1 MRTWLVTAILLA
13 VMVSPML
20 TQASVLEE
28 SGDNLRYS
36 SPIQATISPS
46 SGWTSGGEEIV
57 ITGSGFSDLA
67 FSNSTYDGINHQW
80 AKSTA
85 NYADQS
91 GQENSIVVDSN
102 GHVHIVSAAGDN
114 YDFIH
119 SVYDGSSWSVNSIK
133 SCEGSYCWDTH
144 MVIDDN
150 DHLHAAYSTG
160 NNYIIYMNF
169 DGTTWSWSQISS
181 NGKVG
186 PVGIAVDS
194 NNNPHVSYSAYGS
207 YCGNG
212 LMLAS
217 FDGVDW
223 TSQTVKSGSNR
234 GCSSALVIEDDDQI
248 NIAYQNRDTS
258 KLSFV
263 TGNGVSTWSSDYAV
277 DFGNPSYSM
286 YPGYYSSMAV
296 DNQGQFHIAHYDSK
310 EEDLRY
316 STGVPNGQWSNTIID
331 SGGNTGRNPAIAI
344 DAAGDPHIV
353 YHSWAGWD
361 LKYAT
366 LNPSSPDWQVSNVE
380 TAGSVGDS
388 SSIFIDDAGIIHIAY
403 SDDTNNVLRYATKN
417 SGVSVTNEITVQF
430 GQFGYVTGEVVDDST
445 IVVTSPVASQADTV
459 TLSLWDKDGIIEH
472 QLSSA
477 FEFISQDDL
486 DNDGVLNT
494 NDDCPNDA
502 GTSTQDLTGCP
513 DDDGD
518 GYSNSGDDFPND
530 ASENSDSDGDGVG
543 DNADALPNDASETLD
558 TDGDGV
564 GDNGDAFPN
573 DAGETT
579 DTDGDGVG
587 DNSDAFPSNA
597 FEQADSDGDGV
608 GDNSDDFPNDAG
620 ETTDTDGDG
629 VGDNS
634 DAFPMNAFERFDS
647 DGDGVGDNTDD
658 FPNDASETV
667 DSDGDG
673 VGDNSDAYPNDSSQT
688 TDVDTDG
695 DGVNDVN
702 DLCSNTLENAVVD
715 ANGCSAMQL
724 DADGDGVEDTE
735 DDFPLD
741 ATQWLDSDGD
751 GYGDNWGDS
760 SWNDSRMS
768 EWTGV
773 FITGASQADYCLDIA
788 GNSTAD
794 GYFGCLDADGNGIAD
809 LFEQDETNETDTTNE
824 TDNTNQTNST
834 LDSDSDGVPD
844 LEDNCPYTIPGRIV
858 DANGC
863 EIEDSDDDDANT
875 ILDGLLSGDNGAVT
889 TTVGIGAILVALLA
903 LLQTNAVA
911 AILPDT
917 FRWVQVLRKNSK
929 LTKEERNEL
938 TYLQSLVQAYHSNPE
953 ELAEELVNLKGD
965 LTARFTNNQ
974 IKKETREKLLVLI
987 EELQSSTPN
996 ELYQIA
1002 HNDAYF
1008 GLSEVINTGER
1019 TKLLDEKLAMGASE
1033 GELNQT
1039 EAPSAYSLGE
1049 LDDKGTY
1056 WLEWPEGS
1064 GSWYYRYSPED
1075 DWSIYQ
1081 N

>member
-1 MRTWLVTAILLA
+1 MRTWLVVAVLMA
-13 VMVSPML
+13 VMASPML
-20 TQASVLEE
+20 TQPSVLDD
-28 SGDNLRYS
+28 SSDNLQFS
-36 SPIQATISPS
+36 SPIQTTISPA
-46 SGWTSGGEEIV
+46 SGWTSGGQEIT
-57 ITGSGFSDLA
+57 ITGSGFMDLA
-67 FSNSTYDGINHQW
+67 FTNTTYDGINHQW

-160 NNYIIYMNF
+160 NNYIIYMNYN
-169 DGTTWSWSQISS
+169 GTTWSWSQVSS

-194 NNNPHVSYSAYGS
+194 NNYPHISYSAYGS

-263 TGNGVSTWSSDYAV
+263 TGDGSSWSSAYSA
-277 DFGNPSYSM
+277 DFGNPASSM

-380 TAGSVGDS
+380 TAGSIGDS

-472 QLSSA
+472 QLSSE

-543 DNADALPNDASETLD
+543 DNADAFPSDSSEN
-558 TDGDGV
+558 TDS
-564 GDNGDAFPN
+564 
-573 DAGETT
+573 
-579 DTDGDGVG
+579 DGDGVG
-587 DNSDAFPSNA
+587 DNSDAFPSNT
-597 FEQADSDGDGV
+597 FEQSDSDGDGV
-608 GDNSDDFPNDAG
+608 GDNSDSFPNDAS
-620 ETTDTDGDG
+620 ETTDSDGDG

-634 DAFPMNAFERFDS
+634 DAFPMNAFEIYDS
-647 DGDGVGDNTDD
+647 DGDGVGDNADD
-658 FPNDASETV
+658 FPNDASESV
-667 DSDGDG
+667 DTDGDG
-673 VGDNSDAYPNDSSQT
+673 VGDNSDAYPNDASQT
-688 TDVDTDG
+688 TDIDSDG

-702 DLCSNTLENAVVD
+702 DLCSNTLENAAVD
-715 ANGCSAMQL
+715 ANGCSSIQL
-724 DADGDGVEDTE
+724 DGDGDGYNNTQ
-735 DDFPLD
+735 DDFALD
-741 ATQWLDSDGD
+741 STQWMDSDGD

-760 SWNDSRMS
+760 SWNASR
-768 EWTGV
+768 EQGWPGV
-773 FITGASQADYCLDIA
+773 FIIDASTPDYCPDIA

-809 LFEQDETNETDTTNE
+809 LLEQNETNG
-824 TDNTNQTNST
+824 TDNTNQTEEPVDT
-834 LDSDSDGVPD
+834 DGDGVSD
-844 LEDNCPYTIPGRIV
+844 LEDNCPGTSPNTSV
-858 DANGC
+858 DAFGC
-863 EIEDSDDDDANT
+863 EVVESESEEEEPTSAFESFFSGDSDP
-875 ILDGLLSGDNGAVT
+875 VT
-889 TTVGIGAILVALLA
+889 TTVGIGAILLALFT

-911 AILPDT
+911 AVLPDT

-965 LTARFTNNQ
+965 ITARFTNNQ
-974 IKKETREKLLVLI
+974 IKKETREKLLILI

-1002 HNDAYF
+1002 HNEAYF
-1008 GLSEVINTGER
+1008 GLSEVIDTGDR
-1019 TKLLDEKLAMGASE
+1019 TKLLDEKVAMTTMAVEHEHS
-1033 GELNQT
+1033 

-1056 WLEWPEGS
+1056 WIEWPADS
-1064 GSWYYRYSPED
+1064 GPWYYRYSPEQ
-1075 DWSIYQ
+1075 DWSEFES
-1081 N
+1081 

>member
-1 MRTWLVTAILLA
+1 MRTWLVVAVLLT
-13 VMVSPML
+13 VMASPML
-20 TQASVLEE
+20 TETSVLEE
-28 SGDNLRYS
+28 SNDNLQFS
-36 SPIQATISPS
+36 SPTQATISPT
-46 SGWTSGGEEIV
+46 SGWTSGGQEIT
-57 ITGSGFSDLA
+57 ISGSGFMDLA
-67 FSNSTYDGINHQW
+67 FTNTTYDGINHQW

-119 SVYDGSSWSVNSIK
+119 SVYDGSSWSVTSIK
-133 SCEGSYCWDTH
+133 GCEGSYCWDTH

-150 DHLHAAYSTG
+150 DHLHVAYSTG

-169 DGTTWSWSQISS
+169 NGTTWSWSQVSS
-181 NGKVG
+181 SGKVG

-194 NNNPHVSYSAYGS
+194 DNNPHVSYSAYGS

-223 TSQTVKSGSNR
+223 TSQSVKSGSNR

-263 TGNGVSTWSSDYAV
+263 TGDGSSWSSAYSP
-277 DFGNPSYSM
+277 DFGNPASSM

-316 STGVPNGQWSNTIID
+316 SIGVPNGQWTTTIVD

-344 DAAGDPHIV
+344 DVAGDPHIV

-366 LNPSSPDWQVSNVE
+366 LNPSSPDWQVSNLE

-388 SSIFIDDAGIIHIAY
+388 SSIFIDDTGIIHIAY

-430 GQFGYVTGEVVDDST
+430 GQFGYATGEVVDDST
-445 IVVTSPVASQADTV
+445 IVVNTPVASQADTI
-459 TLSLWDKDGIIEH
+459 TLSLWDKDSIEH
-472 QLSSA
+472 QLSST

-494 NDDCPNDA
+494 NDDCPNDS

-518 GYSNSGDDFPND
+518 GYSNSGDAFPSD
-530 ASENSDSDGDGVG
+530 ASENSDTDSDGVG
-543 DNADALPNDASETLD
+543 DNADAFPSDSSENSD
-558 TDGDGV
+558 S
-564 GDNGDAFPN
+564 
-573 DAGETT
+573 
-579 DTDGDGVG
+579 DGDGVG
-587 DNSDAFPSNA
+587 DNSDAFPSNT
-597 FEQADSDGDGV
+597 FEQFDSDGDGI
-608 GDNSDDFPNDAG
+608 GDNSDSFPNDAS
-620 ETTDTDGDG
+620 ETTDSDGDG

-634 DAFPMNAFERFDS
+634 DAFPMNGFEIYDS

-658 FPNDASETV
+658 FPNDASESV
-667 DSDGDG
+667 DTDGDG
-673 VGDNSDAYPNDSSQT
+673 VGDNSDAYPNDSSLT
-688 TDVDTDG
+688 TDTDTDG

-702 DLCSNTLENAVVD
+702 DLCSNTLENAAVD
-715 ANGCSAMQL
+715 ANGCSQIQL
-724 DADGDGVEDTE
+724 DVDDDGYNNTQ
-735 DDFPLD
+735 DDFASD
-741 ATQWLDSDGD
+741 STQWMDSDGD

-760 SWNDSRMS
+760 SWNTSR
-768 EWTGV
+768 EQGWPGV
-773 FITGASQADYCLDIA
+773 FIANASTPDYCPNVA

-794 GYFGCLDADGNGIAD
+794 GYFGCLDTDGNGIAD
-809 LFEQDETNETDTTNE
+809 LFEQDGTNG
-824 TDNTNQTNST
+824 TDNTNQTEESADT
-834 LDSDSDGVPD
+834 DGDGVSD
-844 LEDNCPYTIPGRIV
+844 LEDNCPGTSANTPV
-858 DANGC
+858 DSFGC
-863 EIEDSDDDDANT
+863 EIVESQNDEEEPTSAFESFFSGDSDP
-875 ILDGLLSGDNGAVT
+875 VT
-889 TTVGIGAILVALLA
+889 TTVGIGAILLALFT

-911 AILPDT
+911 AVLPDT

-938 TYLQSLVQAYHSNPE
+938 TYLQSIVQAYHSNPE
-953 ELAEELVNLKGD
+953 ELVEELNQLKSD
-965 LTARFTNNQ
+965 LTGRYTNNE
-974 IKKETREKLLVLI
+974 IKKETREKLFTLI
-987 EELQSSTPN
+987 EDLLSSTSG
-996 ELYQIA
+996 ELYRVA
-1002 HNDAYF
+1002 HSDAYF
-1008 GLSEVINTGER
+1008 GLAGAIDSEDR
-1019 TKLLDEKLAMGASE
+1019 SKLLEEKIAMSDEFDSFSSNQSTHYSPQQTMISEPPVNAVGAVH
-1033 GELNQT
+1033 
-1039 EAPSAYSLGE
+1039 
-1049 LDDKGTY
+1049 DDGY
-1056 WLEWPEGS
+1056 EWYEWPQNSE
-1064 GSWYYRYSPED
+1064 SWWYRKAHSSNVWKQWD
-1075 DWSIYQ
+1075 D
-1081 N
+1081 

>member
-1 MRTWLVTAILLA
+1 MRTWLVVAVLMA
-13 VMVSPML
+13 VMASPML
-20 TQASVLEE
+20 TQPSVLDD
-28 SGDNLRYS
+28 SSDNLQFS
-36 SPIQATISPS
+36 SPIQTTISPA
-46 SGWTSGGEEIV
+46 SGWTSGGQEIT
-57 ITGSGFSDLA
+57 ITGSGFMDLA
-67 FSNSTYDGINHQW
+67 FTNTTYDGINHQW

-160 NNYIIYMNF
+160 NNYIIYMNYN
-169 DGTTWSWSQISS
+169 GTTWSWSQVSS

-194 NNNPHVSYSAYGS
+194 NNYPHISYSAYGS

-263 TGNGVSTWSSDYAV
+263 TGDGSSWSSAYSA
-277 DFGNPSYSM
+277 DFGNPASSM

-380 TAGSVGDS
+380 TAGSIGDS

-472 QLSSA
+472 QLSSE

-543 DNADALPNDASETLD
+543 DNADAFPSDSSEN
-558 TDGDGV
+558 TDS
-564 GDNGDAFPN
+564 
-573 DAGETT
+573 
-579 DTDGDGVG
+579 DGDGVG
-587 DNSDAFPSNA
+587 DNSDAFPSNT
-597 FEQADSDGDGV
+597 FEQSDSDGDGV
-608 GDNSDDFPNDAG
+608 GDNSDSFPNDAS
-620 ETTDTDGDG
+620 ETTDSDGDG

-634 DAFPMNAFERFDS
+634 DAFPMNAFEIYDS
-647 DGDGVGDNTDD
+647 DGDGVGDNADD
-658 FPNDASETV
+658 FPNDASESV
-667 DSDGDG
+667 DTDGDG
-673 VGDNSDAYPNDSSQT
+673 VGDNSDAYPNDASQT
-688 TDVDTDG
+688 TDIDSDG

-702 DLCSNTLENAVVD
+702 DLCSNTLENAAVD
-715 ANGCSAMQL
+715 VNGCSSIQL
-724 DADGDGVEDTE
+724 DGDGDGYNNTQ
-735 DDFPLD
+735 DDFALD
-741 ATQWLDSDGD
+741 STQWMDSDGD

-760 SWNDSRMS
+760 SWNASR
-768 EWTGV
+768 EQGWPGV
-773 FITGASQADYCLDIA
+773 FIIDASTPDYCPDIA

-809 LFEQDETNETDTTNE
+809 LLEQNETNG
-824 TDNTNQTNST
+824 TDNTNQTEEPVDT
-834 LDSDSDGVPD
+834 DGDGVSD
-844 LEDNCPYTIPGRIV
+844 LEDNCPGTSPNTSV
-858 DANGC
+858 DAFGC
-863 EIEDSDDDDANT
+863 EVVESESEEEEPTSAFESFFSGDSDP
-875 ILDGLLSGDNGAVT
+875 VT
-889 TTVGIGAILVALLA
+889 TTVGIGAILLALFT

-911 AILPDT
+911 AVLPDT

-965 LTARFTNNQ
+965 ITARFTNNQ
-974 IKKETREKLLVLI
+974 IKKETREKLLILI

-1002 HNDAYF
+1002 HNEAYF
-1008 GLSEVINTGER
+1008 GLSEVIDTGDR
-1019 TKLLDEKLAMGASE
+1019 TKLLDEKVAMTTMAVEHEHS
-1033 GELNQT
+1033 

-1056 WLEWPEGS
+1056 WIEWPADS
-1064 GSWYYRYSPED
+1064 GTWYYRYSPEQ
-1075 DWSIYQ
+1075 DWSEFES
-1081 N
+1081 

>member
-1 MRTWLVTAILLA
+1 MRTWLVVAVLLA
-13 VMVSPML
+13 VMASPML
-20 TQASVLEE
+20 TQTSVLDE

-36 SPIQATISPS
+36 SQIQATISPS
-46 SGWTSGGEEIV
+46 SGWTSGGEEIT
-57 ITGSGFSDLA
+57 IAGSGFSDLA
-67 FSNSTYDGINHQW
+67 FSNTTNDGINHQW

-119 SVYDGSSWSVNSIK
+119 SVYDGSSWSVTSIK
-133 SCEGSYCWDTH
+133 GCEGSYCWDTH

-169 DGTTWSWSQISS
+169 DGTTWSWSQVSS
-181 NGKVG
+181 SGKVG

-223 TSQTVKSGSNR
+223 TSQSVKSGSNR

-248 NIAYQNRDTS
+248 NIAYQNRDSS
-258 KLSFV
+258 KLNFV
-263 TGNGVSTWSSDYAV
+263 TGDGSSWSSAYSA
-277 DFGNPSYSM
+277 DFGNPASSM

-366 LNPSSPDWQVSNVE
+366 LNPSSPDWQISNVE

-388 SSIFIDDAGIIHIAY
+388 SSIFIDDTGIIHIAY

-430 GQFGYVTGEVVDDST
+430 GQFGYATGEVVDDST
-445 IVVTSPVASQADTV
+445 IVVTTPVASQADTV
-459 TLSLWDKDGIIEH
+459 TLSLWDKDGIEH

-486 DNDGVLNT
+486 DNDGVLND
-494 NDDCPNDA
+494 NDDCPNDV

-518 GYSNSGDDFPND
+518 GYSNSGDAFPSD
-530 ASENSDSDGDGVG
+530 ASENTDSDGDGVG
-543 DNADALPNDASETLD
+543 DNSDAFPNNAGETID
-558 TDGDGV
+558 SDGDGIGDNSDVFPMNAFEIFDSDGDGV
-564 GDNGDAFPN
+564 GDNSDAFPN
-573 DAGETT
+573 DSSESV

-587 DNSDAFPSNA
+587 DNSDAFPNDA
-597 FEQADSDGDGV
+597 NETLDNDGDGV
-608 GDNSDDFPNDAG
+608 GDLNDLCINTIQNNSVDTDGCSLQQLSDDAN
-620 ETTDTDGDG
+620 ETDDTQGNQTNGTDNTNQTEVPIDTDGDG
-629 VGDNS
+629 VS
-634 DAFPMNAFERFDS
+634 
-647 DGDGVGDNTDD
+647 
-658 FPNDASETV
+658 
-667 DSDGDG
+667 
-673 VGDNSDAYPNDSSQT
+673 
-688 TDVDTDG
+688 
-695 DGVNDVN
+695 
-702 DLCSNTLENAVVD
+702 
-715 ANGCSAMQL
+715 
-724 DADGDGVEDTE
+724 
-735 DDFPLD
+735 
-741 ATQWLDSDGD
+741 
-751 GYGDNWGDS
+751 
-760 SWNDSRMS
+760 
-768 EWTGV
+768 
-773 FITGASQADYCLDIA
+773 
-788 GNSTAD
+788 
-794 GYFGCLDADGNGIAD
+794 
-809 LFEQDETNETDTTNE
+809 
-824 TDNTNQTNST
+824 
-834 LDSDSDGVPD
+834 D
-844 LEDNCPYTIPGRIV
+844 LEDNCPGTSPNTQV
-858 DANGC
+858 DAFGC
-863 EIEDSDDDDANT
+863 EVVESQNDEEEPTSAFESFFSGDSDP
-875 ILDGLLSGDNGAVT
+875 VV
-889 TTVGIGAILVALLA
+889 TTVGIGAILLA
-903 LLQTNAVA
+903 LFTLLQANAVA
-911 AILPDT
+911 AVLPDA

-938 TYLQSLVQAYHSNPE
+938 TYLQSVVQAYHSNPE
-953 ELAEELVNLKGD
+953 ELAEELMNLKGD
-965 LTARFTNNQ
+965 ITARFTNNQ
-974 IKKETREKLLVLI
+974 IKKETREKLLILI
-987 EELQSSTPN
+987 EGLQSSTPN

-1002 HNDAYF
+1002 HNEAYF
-1008 GLSEVINTGER
+1008 GLSEVIDTGDR
-1019 TKLLDEKLAMGASE
+1019 TKLLDEKVAMTTIAVEHDYS
-1033 GELNQT
+1033 
-1039 EAPSAYSLGE
+1039 EAPSAHSLGE

-1056 WLEWPEGS
+1056 WIEWPKDS
-1064 GSWYYRYSPED
+1064 GTWYYRYSPEQ
-1075 DWSIYQ
+1075 DWSKFES
-1081 N
+1081 

>member
-1 MRTWLVTAILLA
+1 MRTWLVVAVLMA
-13 VMVSPML
+13 VMASPML
-20 TQASVLEE
+20 TQPSVLDD
-28 SGDNLRYS
+28 SGDNLQFS
-36 SPIQATISPS
+36 SPIQTTISPA
-46 SGWTSGGEEIV
+46 SGWTSGGQEIT
-57 ITGSGFSDLA
+57 ITGSGFMDLA
-67 FSNSTYDGINHQW
+67 FTNTTYDGINHQW

-160 NNYIIYMNF
+160 NNYIIYMNYN
-169 DGTTWSWSQISS
+169 GTTWSWSQVSS

-194 NNNPHVSYSAYGS
+194 NNYPHISYSAYGS

-263 TGNGVSTWSSDYAV
+263 TGDGSSWSSAYSA
-277 DFGNPSYSM
+277 DFGNPASSM

-296 DNQGQFHIAHYDSK
+296 DNQGQLHIAHYDSK

-380 TAGSVGDS
+380 TAGSIGDS

-472 QLSSA
+472 QLSSE

-543 DNADALPNDASETLD
+543 DNADAFPSDSSEN
-558 TDGDGV
+558 TDS
-564 GDNGDAFPN
+564 
-573 DAGETT
+573 
-579 DTDGDGVG
+579 DGDGVG
-587 DNSDAFPSNA
+587 DNSDAFPSNT
-597 FEQADSDGDGV
+597 FEQSDSDGDGV
-608 GDNSDDFPNDAG
+608 GDNSDSFPNDAS
-620 ETTDTDGDG
+620 ETTDSDGDG

-634 DAFPMNAFERFDS
+634 DAFPMNAFEIYDS
-647 DGDGVGDNTDD
+647 DGDGVGDNADD
-658 FPNDASETV
+658 FPNDASESV
-667 DSDGDG
+667 DTDGDG
-673 VGDNSDAYPNDSSQT
+673 VGDNSDAYPNDASQT
-688 TDVDTDG
+688 TDIDSDG

-702 DLCSNTLENAVVD
+702 DLCSNTLENAAVD
-715 ANGCSAMQL
+715 VNGCSSIQL
-724 DADGDGVEDTE
+724 DGDGDGYNNTQ
-735 DDFPLD
+735 DDFALD
-741 ATQWLDSDGD
+741 STQWMDSDGD

-760 SWNDSRMS
+760 SWNASR
-768 EWTGV
+768 EQGWPGV
-773 FITGASQADYCLDIA
+773 FIIDASTPDYCPDIA

-809 LFEQDETNETDTTNE
+809 LLEQNETNG
-824 TDNTNQTNST
+824 TDNTNQTEEPVDT
-834 LDSDSDGVPD
+834 DGDGVSD
-844 LEDNCPYTIPGRIV
+844 LEDNCPGTSPNTSV
-858 DANGC
+858 DAFGC
-863 EIEDSDDDDANT
+863 EVVESESEEEEPTSAFESFFSGDSDP
-875 ILDGLLSGDNGAVT
+875 VT
-889 TTVGIGAILVALLA
+889 TTVGIGAILLALFT

-911 AILPDT
+911 AVLPDT

-965 LTARFTNNQ
+965 ITARFTNNQ
-974 IKKETREKLLVLI
+974 IKKETREKLLILI

-1002 HNDAYF
+1002 HNEAYF
-1008 GLSEVINTGER
+1008 GLSEVIDTGDR
-1019 TKLLDEKLAMGASE
+1019 TKLLDEKVAMTAMAVEHEHS
-1033 GELNQT
+1033 

-1056 WLEWPEGS
+1056 WIEWPADS
-1064 GSWYYRYSPED
+1064 GTWYYRYSPEEE
-1075 DWSIYQ
+1075 WSEFES
-1081 N
+1081 

>member
-1 MRTWLVTAILLA
+1 MRTWLVVAVLMA
-13 VMVSPML
+13 VMASPML
-20 TQASVLEE
+20 TQPSVLDD
-28 SGDNLRYS
+28 SSDNLQFS
-36 SPIQATISPS
+36 SPIQTTISPA
-46 SGWTSGGEEIV
+46 SGWTSGGQEIT
-57 ITGSGFSDLA
+57 ITGSGFMDLA
-67 FSNSTYDGINHQW
+67 FTNTSYDGINHQW

-160 NNYIIYMNF
+160 NNYIIYMNYN
-169 DGTTWSWSQISS
+169 GTTWSWSQVSS

-194 NNNPHVSYSAYGS
+194 NNYPHISYSAYGS

-263 TGNGVSTWSSDYAV
+263 TGDGSSWSSAYSA
-277 DFGNPSYSM
+277 DFGNPASSM

-380 TAGSVGDS
+380 TAGSIGDS

-472 QLSSA
+472 QLSSE

-543 DNADALPNDASETLD
+543 DNADAFPSDSSEN
-558 TDGDGV
+558 TDS
-564 GDNGDAFPN
+564 
-573 DAGETT
+573 
-579 DTDGDGVG
+579 DGDGVG
-587 DNSDAFPSNA
+587 DNSDAFPSNT
-597 FEQADSDGDGV
+597 FEQSDSDGDGV
-608 GDNSDDFPNDAG
+608 GDNSDSFPNDAS
-620 ETTDTDGDG
+620 ETTDSDGDG

-634 DAFPMNAFERFDS
+634 DAFPMNAFEIYDS
-647 DGDGVGDNTDD
+647 DGDGVGDNADD
-658 FPNDASETV
+658 FPNDASESV
-667 DSDGDG
+667 DTDGDG
-673 VGDNSDAYPNDSSQT
+673 VGDNSDAYPNDASQT
-688 TDVDTDG
+688 TDIDSDG

-702 DLCSNTLENAVVD
+702 DLCSNTLENAAVD
-715 ANGCSAMQL
+715 ANGCSSIQL
-724 DADGDGVEDTE
+724 DGDGDGYNNTQ
-735 DDFPLD
+735 DDFALD
-741 ATQWLDSDGD
+741 STQWMDSDGD

-760 SWNDSRMS
+760 SWNASR
-768 EWTGV
+768 EQGWPGV
-773 FITGASQADYCLDIA
+773 FIIDASTPDYCPDVA

-809 LFEQDETNETDTTNE
+809 LLEQNETNG
-824 TDNTNQTNST
+824 TDNTNQTEEPVDT
-834 LDSDSDGVPD
+834 DGDGVSD
-844 LEDNCPYTIPGRIV
+844 LEDNCPGTSPNTSV
-858 DANGC
+858 DAFGC
-863 EIEDSDDDDANT
+863 EVVESESEEEEPTSAFESFFSGDSDP
-875 ILDGLLSGDNGAVT
+875 VT
-889 TTVGIGAILVALLA
+889 TTVGIGAILLALFT

-911 AILPDT
+911 AVLPDT

-965 LTARFTNNQ
+965 ITARFTNNQ
-974 IKKETREKLLVLI
+974 IKKETREKLLILI

-1002 HNDAYF
+1002 HNEAYF
-1008 GLSEVINTGER
+1008 GLSEVIDTGDR
-1019 TKLLDEKLAMGASE
+1019 TKLLDEKVAMTAMAVEHEHS
-1033 GELNQT
+1033 

-1056 WLEWPEGS
+1056 WIEWPADS
-1064 GSWYYRYSPED
+1064 GTWYYRYSPEEE
-1075 DWSIYQ
+1075 WSEFES
-1081 N
+1081 

>member
-1 MRTWLVTAILLA
+1 MRTWLVVAVLMA
-13 VMVSPML
+13 VMASPML
-20 TQASVLEE
+20 TQTSVLDD
-28 SGDNLRYS
+28 SGDNLQFS
-36 SPIQATISPS
+36 SPIQTTISPA
-46 SGWTSGGEEIV
+46 SGWTSGGQEIT
-57 ITGSGFSDLA
+57 ITGSGFMDLA
-67 FSNSTYDGINHQW
+67 FTNTTYDGINHQW

-160 NNYIIYMNF
+160 NNYIIYMNYN
-169 DGTTWSWSQISS
+169 GTTWSWSQVSS

-194 NNNPHVSYSAYGS
+194 NNYPHISYSAYGS

-263 TGNGVSTWSSDYAV
+263 TGDGSSWSSAYSA
-277 DFGNPSYSM
+277 DFGNPASSM

-366 LNPSSPDWQVSNVE
+366 LNPSSPNWQVSNVE
-380 TAGSVGDS
+380 TAGSIGDS

-417 SGVSVTNEITVQF
+417 SGISVTNEITVQF

-445 IVVTSPVASQADTV
+445 IVVNTPVASQADTV
-459 TLSLWDKDGIIEH
+459 TLSLWDKDGIEH

-530 ASENSDSDGDGVG
+530 ASESADSDGDGVG
-543 DNADALPNDASETLD
+543 DNADAFPSDSSEN
-558 TDGDGV
+558 TDS
-564 GDNGDAFPN
+564 
-573 DAGETT
+573 
-579 DTDGDGVG
+579 DGDGVG
-587 DNSDAFPSNA
+587 DNSDAFPSNT
-597 FEQADSDGDGV
+597 FEQSDSDGDGV
-608 GDNSDDFPNDAG
+608 GDNSDSFPNDAS
-620 ETTDTDGDG
+620 ETTDSDGDG

-634 DAFPMNAFERFDS
+634 DAFPMNAFEIYDS
-647 DGDGVGDNTDD
+647 DGDGVGDNADD

-673 VGDNSDAYPNDSSQT
+673 VGDNSDAYPNDASQT
-688 TDVDTDG
+688 TDIDSDG
-695 DGVNDVN
+695 DGVNDIN
-702 DLCSNTLENAVVD
+702 DLCSNTLENAAVD
-715 ANGCSAMQL
+715 ANGCSSIQL
-724 DADGDGVEDTE
+724 DGDGDGYNNTQ
-735 DDFPLD
+735 DDFASD
-741 ATQWLDSDGD
+741 STQWMDSDGD

-760 SWNDSRMS
+760 SWNASR
-768 EWTGV
+768 EQGWPGV
-773 FITGASQADYCLDIA
+773 FIIDASTPDYCPDIA

-809 LFEQDETNETDTTNE
+809 LLEQNETNG
-824 TDNTNQTNST
+824 TDNTNQTEEPVDT
-834 LDSDSDGVPD
+834 DGDGVSD
-844 LEDNCPYTIPGRIV
+844 LEDNCPGTSPNTSV
-858 DANGC
+858 DAFGC
-863 EIEDSDDDDANT
+863 EVVESESEEEEPTSAFESFFSGDSDP
-875 ILDGLLSGDNGAVT
+875 VT
-889 TTVGIGAILVALLA
+889 TTVGIGAILLALFT
-903 LLQTNAVA
+903 LLQTNAAA

-917 FRWVQVLRKNSK
+917 FRWIQVLRKNSK

-965 LTARFTNNQ
+965 ITARFTNNQ
-974 IKKETREKLLVLI
+974 IKKETREKLLILI

-1002 HNDAYF
+1002 HNEAYF
-1008 GLSEVINTGER
+1008 GLSEVIDTGDR
-1019 TKLLDEKLAMGASE
+1019 TKLLDEKVAMTTMAVEHEHS
-1033 GELNQT
+1033 

-1056 WLEWPEGS
+1056 WIEWPADS
-1064 GSWYYRYSPED
+1064 GTWYYRYSPEEE
-1075 DWSIYQ
+1075 WSEFES
-1081 N
+1081 